1 MYEYIKGIVTEISP
15 AHLVIETNGVGYF
28 MHISLNAYSLIGSKK
43 DIKIFVHQI
52 IREDSNS
59 FYGFFDK
66 PERDLFRKLISVSG
80 VGANIARM
88 MLSTMSPA
96 EIVNAIL
103 LDDVNTLKSIKG
115 IGPKS
120 AQRIIIELK
129 DKLNKNEAIT
139 EIIVTKHNRN
149 SDEALS
155 ALVMLG
161 FEKNQSSKILN
172 KFSSK
177 EPELTVEELV
187 KRALKEL

>member
-15 AHLVIETNGVGYF
+15 AHLVVETNGVGYF

-43 DIKIFVHQI
+43 DVKIFVHQI

-66 PERDLFRKLISVSG
+66 SERDLFRKLISVSG
-80 VGANIARM
+80 VGASIARV
-88 MLSTMSPA
+88 MLSSLSTS

-129 DKLNKNEAIT
+129 DKLNKTESLT

-161 FEKNQSSKILN
+161 FEKNQSSKVLN
-172 KFSSK
+172 KLFSK
-177 EPELTVEELV
+177 EPELTVEELI

>member
-129 DKLNKNEAIT
+129 DKLNKSEAIT

>member
-15 AHLVIETNGVGYF
+15 AHLVIESNGVGYF

-66 PERDLFRKLISVSG
+66 SERDLFRKLISVSG

-88 MLSTMSPA
+88 MLSTMSPS

-129 DKLNKNEAIT
+129 DKLNKTESLT

-161 FEKNQSSKILN
+161 FEKNQSSKVLN
-172 KFSSK
+172 KLFSK
-177 EPELTVEELV
+177 EPELTVEELI

>member
-129 DKLNKNEAIT
+129 DKLNKSEVIT

>member
-129 DKLNKNEAIT
+129 DKLNKSEVIT

-177 EPELTVEELV
+177 ESELTVEELV